1 MHHCADNYIER
12 CGRGDLVMV
21 SLRRTDGH
29 HALATV
35 AFDVSGDEVTQKV
48 ISGFANALV
57 APEVHLMAKECMA
70 QLQKQHP
77 LVRMILAA

>member
-1 MHHCADNYIER
+1 
-12 CGRGDLVMV
+12 
-21 SLRRTDGH
+21 
-29 HALATV
+29 V